1 MILLNVKT
9 MDMKYLGL
17 VSFNYAGIAL
27 ISGFILQYV
36 GALYFSSALQASMS
50 SLVQITGFVSLASL
64 MLFSLVGLIGTS
76 AFYLYRKNY
85 RRQEIESYDS
95 RVEILGVFL
104 PILLTPLGGLVVGVL
119 LYMIGKIFQ

>member
-1 MILLNVKT
+1 

-50 SLVQITGFVSLASL
+50 SLVQITGFVSIATL

-85 RRQEIESYDS
+85 KRQEIKSYDS

-119 LYMIGKIFQ
+119 LYIIGKIFQ